1 MKNGKYFI
9 VLFCNKKKVKILHRC
24 QKKTTIYEYWREFRT
39 ERPPRFLKT
48 QGMKRNTEVLYE
60 LALIFPNN
68 RWSTKTFVKD
78 SLGRLMEAKME
89 NEKLRIKE
97 IVPYWKEELIY
108 DFQQKKRIRYHEMFD
123 EILKVTEIG
132 QVFTLNN
139 KLFIQ
144 NDNNIKLYGNKLYN
158 VLTTSTSTLKESV
171 AYLLEN
177 YAPYVVQ
184 NSNVLSFIDING
196 KVNDKLSL
204 KNKFDYT
211 NKTQLISV
219 KTLLEQKNRD
229 KTFNHMVVVKKNVSS
244 PDILISVYNIVGND
258 FNIRSPLK

>member
-1 MKNGKYFI
+1 MEFICGVWNMFFGYEIFMKNGKYFI

-24 QKKTTIYEYWREFRT
+24 QKKTTIYEYWREFKT

-68 RWSTKTFVKD
+68 RWATKTFVKD
-78 SLGRLMEAKME
+78 SLGRLIEAKME

-144 NDNNIKLYGNKLYN
+144 NDNDIKLYGNKNIKDADRLFELVREDLIKKKRGNFIFVKDVTTAQRKQLY
-158 VLTTSTSTLKESV
+158 
-171 AYLLEN
+171 
-177 YAPYVVQ
+177 
-184 NSNVLSFIDING
+184 
-196 KVNDKLSL
+196 
-204 KNKFDYT
+204 
-211 NKTQLISV
+211 
-219 KTLLEQKNRD
+219 TLLESKGF
-229 KTFNHMVVVKKNVSS
+229 K
-244 PDILISVYNIVGND
+244 
-258 FNIRSPLK
+258 RSELFRHYSY